1 MSFSSVIFGVG
12 FFAVIIRL
20 ADYYPRTVF
29 FGFVFVVVACE
40 IAAAAWYSRKKT
52 GGKQ

>member
-1 MSFSSVIFGVG
+1 MSFSSVTLGVG

-29 FGFVFVVVACE
+29 FGFVVGVVVCE
-40 IAAAAWYSRKKT
+40 IAAAAWYSRKRKEP
-52 GGKQ
+52 KQ